1 MENGGDMI
9 TMYVSF
15 KKIKHTYIVPF
26 IEKGCLN
33 SNVGFLDCST
43 EQTRIGH
50 SDSLPWDAET

>member
-1 MENGGDMI
+1 MI

-26 IEKGCLN
+26 IEKGRLN